1 MSKALRWA
9 VLGVVL
15 ALLLRLWVLG
25 SGPDLDTDSYGHA
38 RIGRLA
44 MEHPTRL
51 AVHWVWLPLW
61 HFVLGGAARLGLG
74 FTAMRVVDALLAAGV
89 PLLTFAI
96 VARASRSRVAGSAA
110 GTSHGVAV
118 LAAWFAAWFPLAITH
133 GASAEP
139 ESLFAVLVLIACA
152 ALEARRWLGCGA
164 ALALAVL
171 LRFEAWASL
180 PAFALAALWT
190 ARGSSVQRLVCALW
204 TVLLPTVVIVLYTV
218 LHALAYDGVWL
229 AFVRENAVFV
239 REARA
244 LAPANPNGPQP
255 EWTWYLASLPWRT
268 AGPVVLTALVG
279 VVPFVRAAPRSFVC
293 VGPWLL
299 AFVSVGW
306 IREQHLGLDRHF
318 FAVIPFYA
326 TAMAEGAW
334 LLASAL
340 QSTPARQRLLGAS
353 VLLLCGYSLYS
364 ARSHA
369 RASAASFVDERAIAV
384 RLTEARPPPGSVHCS
399 APEIEVFSALAADRF
414 ADPEVLVQRA
424 QTGAPVWVVEEHTR
438 RARWPSSWRAIEQ
451 RGRWL
456 LLSNAQGED
465 LR

>member
-139 ESLFAVLVLIACA
+139 EKPASSDRIAA
-152 ALEARRWLGCGA
+152 SGVRARRPSMTRRSEARSAAVTTSRSSLRVTAGCSPCIRTSRSA
-164 ALALAVL
+164 ACP
-171 LRFEAWASL
+171 AS
-180 PAFALAALWT
+180 
-190 ARGSSVQRLVCALW
+190 
-204 TVLLPTVVIVLYTV
+204 
-218 LHALAYDGVWL
+218 
-229 AFVRENAVFV
+229 
-239 REARA
+239 
-244 LAPANPNGPQP
+244 APA
-255 EWTWYLASLPWRT
+255 WSR
-268 AGPVVLTALVG
+268 
-279 VVPFVRAAPRSFVC
+279 
-293 VGPWLL
+293 
-299 AFVSVGW
+299 
-306 IREQHLGLDRHF
+306 RE
-318 FAVIPFYA
+318 
-326 TAMAEGAW
+326 
-334 LLASAL
+334 
-340 QSTPARQRLLGAS
+340 
-353 VLLLCGYSLYS
+353 
-364 ARSHA
+364 
-369 RASAASFVDERAIAV
+369 
-384 RLTEARPPPGSVHCS
+384 
-399 APEIEVFSALAADRF
+399 
-414 ADPEVLVQRA
+414 
-424 QTGAPVWVVEEHTR
+424 R
-438 RARWPSSWRAIEQ
+438 RR
-451 RGRWL
+451 
-456 LLSNAQGED
+456 
-465 LR
+465 